1 MFIWGKNMKNVKKI
15 GCVLL
20 VLFWGIIIH
29 TAVVSAASLDDYDLD
44 DLDGYVDESEFEIDY
59 TDIVTSIYNADSDYE
74 KGIVNAMFS
83 KLIAEARGLLKT
95 VSLILGVILC
105 GAVFKNVTDILK
117 EGTVMKTGAFV
128 TYITV
133 MLLLFVTF
141 EGGFTITENACGKVM
156 EFLYALIPTFFC
168 AVTFTG
174 GNLTGMVMY
183 QWTGLCISMMHVIV
197 IQFLLPLTNYYVI
210 LALVNNGMEEQ
221 KFGSLCRLIRKA
233 ILYVN
238 RGMLGLIVGM
248 TTIKSLTVPL
258 ADNVKNTFLKK
269 AIALIPG
276 IGNGVESIAETVA
289 GTGNLI
295 KNTIGAAGLVTV
307 VLLIAVPFIKLLVM
321 NVMVRLIAAVTE
333 PVANKNVTAGM
344 NAVSDGIG
352 ILQYLISTSSVV
364 LMITIGIICM
374 ATGV

>member
-15 GCVLL
+15 GCALL

-183 QWTGLCISMMHVIV
+183 QWTGLCISMIHVIV

>member
-1 MFIWGKNMKNVKKI
+1 MKIAKQI
-15 GCVLL
+15 GCALL
-20 VLFWGIIIH
+20 VLFWGIIMH
-29 TAVVSAASLDDYDLD
+29 TTGVRAASLDDYNLD
-44 DLDGYVDESEFEIDY
+44 DLDGYVDASEFEIDY

-74 KGIVNAMFS
+74 KGIVNVMFS

-141 EGGFTITENACGKVM
+141 EGGFSIAENACGKVM

-183 QWTGLCISMMHVIV
+183 QWTGLCISMIHVVV
-197 IQFLLPLTNYYVI
+197 IRLLLPLTNYYVI

-221 KFGSLCRLIRKA
+221 KFGSLCRLLKKA

-238 RGMLGLIVGM
+238 RGMLGVIVGM

-307 VLLIAVPFIKLLVM
+307 VLLIAVPFIKLLAM
-321 NVMVRLIAAVTE
+321 NVMVRLVAAVTE

>member
-1 MFIWGKNMKNVKKI
+1 MKNVKKI
-15 GCVLL
+15 GCALL

-29 TAVVSAASLDDYDLD
+29 TTVVSAASLDDYDLD

-183 QWTGLCISMMHVIV
+183 QWTGLCISMIHVIV

>member
-1 MFIWGKNMKNVKKI
+1 M
-15 GCVLL
+15 VLL
-20 VLFWGIIIH
+20 FILIGTIVHTSEIIY
-29 TAVVSAASLDDYDLD
+29 AASLDDYDLD
-44 DLDGYVDESEFEIDY
+44 GLDGYVDEDEFQLDF
-59 TDIVTSIYNADSDYE
+59 TDIVMHIYETDADYE
-74 KGIVNAMFS
+74 KGIVNVLWS
-83 KLIAEARGLLKT
+83 KFLSEARGLMKT
-95 VSLILGVILC
+95 VSMILGVILC

-128 TYITV
+128 TYIMV

-141 EGGFTITENACGKVM
+141 EGGFTIARETCGRVM

-168 AVTFTG
+168 AVSFTG
-174 GNLTGMVMY
+174 GNLTGTVMY
-183 QWTGLCISMMHVIV
+183 QWTGLCISMIHVV
-197 IQFLLPLTNYYVI
+197 VVRLLLPLTNYYVI
-210 LALVNNGMEEQ
+210 LALVNNGMEER
-221 KFGSLCRLIRKA
+221 KFNSLCRLLKKMIVF
-233 ILYVN
+233 VN
-238 RGMLGLIVGM
+238 RGMIGIIVGM
-248 TTIKSLTVPL
+248 TSIKSLTVPL

-276 IGNGVESIAETVA
+276 IGSGVESIAETVA

-295 KNTIGAAGLVTV
+295 KNTIGAAGLLTV
-307 VLLIAVPFIKLLVM
+307 VLLIAIPFIKLLVM
-321 NVMVRLIAAVTE
+321 NVMIRLMAAVTE
-333 PVANKNVTAGM
+333 PVANSNVTAGM

>member
-1 MFIWGKNMKNVKKI
+1 MALLFLFIGTIVQVSNVY
-15 GCVLL
+15 
-20 VLFWGIIIH
+20 
-29 TAVVSAASLDDYDLD
+29 AVSLDDYDLEG
-44 DLDGYVDESEFEIDY
+44 LDGYVDENEFKLDY
-59 TDIVTSIYNADSDYE
+59 TDIVTSIYKADTDYE
-74 KGIVNAMFS
+74 KGIINVLWVKFLS
-83 KLIAEARGLLKT
+83 EARGLLKT
-95 VSLILGVILC
+95 ISLILGVILC
-105 GAVFKNVTDILK
+105 GAVFKNATDILK

-141 EGGFTITENACGKVM
+141 EGGFSIAQAGCGRVM

-168 AVTFTG
+168 AVAFTG
-174 GNLTGMVMY
+174 GSLTGTVMY
-183 QWTGLCISMMHVIV
+183 QWTGLCVSMMHVAV
-197 IQFLLPLTNYYVI
+197 AKLLLPLTNYYVI
-210 LALVNNGMEEQ
+210 LALINNGMEDR
-221 KFGSLCRLIRKA
+221 KFNSLCRLMKKL

-238 RGMLGLIVGM
+238 RGILGIIVGM
-248 TTIKSLTVPL
+248 TSIKSLTVPL
-258 ADNVKNTFLKK
+258 ADTVKNTFLKK

-276 IGNGVESIAETVA
+276 IGNGVESIAQTVA

-321 NVMVRLIAAVTE
+321 NLMIRLAAAVTE
-333 PVANKNVTAGM
+333 PIADRNVTAGM

-352 ILQYLISTSSVV
+352 ILQYLVSTSSVA
-364 LMITIGIICM
+364 LMITIGMICM